1 MTDERGLADE
11 QVGGRLRGVPARHCG
26 PGPAADGDADDTVG
40 DAGLLGIAPARG
52 AGLERRAREVPLEQ
66 VNASSAGAREVREL
80 MDQQTLAGAG
90 QAGEEE
96 TARLAR
102 QARQCH
108 EQRRALAQEHAF
120 G

>member
-1 MTDERGLADE
+1 MGVL
-11 QVGGRLRGVPARHCG
+11 LRGGQVVDP
-26 PGPAADGDADDTVG
+26 
-40 DAGLLGIAPARG
+40 G
-52 AGLERRAREVPLEQ
+52 AGL
-66 VNASSAGAREVREL
+66 AGAREVREL